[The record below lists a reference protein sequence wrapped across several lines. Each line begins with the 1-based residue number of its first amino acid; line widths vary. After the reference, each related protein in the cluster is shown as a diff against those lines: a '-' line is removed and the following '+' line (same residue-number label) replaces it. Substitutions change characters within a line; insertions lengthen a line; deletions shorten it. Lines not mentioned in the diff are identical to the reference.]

1 MLLPRRDGIYYYIY
15 NIKASINCPDNNIR
29 KFIEKNEIGFALG
42 NVIKYLLRDKDDR
55 VQDLLKAKHYIDLH
69 LALTYNVDPD
79 GNKLDET

>member
-1 MLLPRRDGIYYYIY
+1 MKKKNPLKKQVGGNHYKKDFVIQPVE
-15 NIKASINCPDNNIR
+15 
-29 KFIEKNEIGFALG
+29 FIEKNEIGFALG

>member
-1 MLLPRRDGIYYYIY
+1 MKNKNPLKKQVGGSHYKKDFVIQPVE
-15 NIKASINCPDNNIR
+15 
-29 KFIEKNEIGFALG
+29 FIEKNEIGFALG

>member
-1 MLLPRRDGIYYYIY
+1 MKKKNPLKKQVGGNQYKKDFVIQPVE
-15 NIKASINCPDNNIR
+15 
-29 KFIEKNEIGFALG
+29 FIEKNEIGFALG

>member
-1 MLLPRRDGIYYYIY
+1 MKKKNPLKKQVGG
-15 NIKASINCPDNNIR
+15 NNYKKDFVIQPVE
-29 KFIEKNEIGFALG
+29 FIEKNEIGFALG